1 MINPTIKKIGVV
13 ISATVLLMFIAGGL
27 ALSYILFWPVFLS
40 AKIQAD
46 WKIKWGTPLSKIA
59 EDLQTAGIVSSAGNF
74 KFAVRLLGKKNNL
87 RAGKFRL
94 TKGSS
99 NYRVIKFLSEGPQSF
114 IKVTIP
120 EGVTA
125 AKIAGI
131 CRTELEIDS
140 TRFMSLVSDTAF
152 IKRFGMKTVSLEGYL
167 YPETYYFTYGV
178 NEEQVLSK
186 LLHQFK
192 TLVSDS
198 LERRAFAM
206 GYSLSEIVTLASIIE
221 GEAMIDSEMVF
232 ISSVYHNRLR
242 LGMLLQADPTVQ
254 YILPNGPR
262 RLLSRDLEI
271 DSPYNTYLYA
281 GLPPGP
287 ISNPGIK
294 AIRASLYPAPTDYLF
309 FVANG
314 KGGHAFSARLSQHL
328 RAKGKFDQIR
338 RQVTREK
345 RKGASGQKQK

>member
-1 MINPTIKKIGVV
+1 LINSTLRKIAIG
-13 ISATVLLMFIAGGL
+13 ISASALLLLLLGGL
-27 ALSYILFWPVFLS
+27 ALCYLLFWPFFSTSRTAVDLR
-40 AKIQAD
+40 
-46 WKIKWGTPLSKIA
+46 IKWGTPLNKIA
-59 EDLQTAGIVSSAGNF
+59 DDLQKAEIVPSAENF
-74 KFAVRLLGKKNNL
+74 KFAVRLLGKKNHL
-87 RAGKFRL
+87 RAGKFQL

-99 NYRVIKFLSEGPQSF
+99 NYRVIKALSEGPQSY

-120 EGVTA
+120 EGATA
-125 AKIAGI
+125 TKIAGI
-131 CRTELEIDS
+131 CRAELEIDS

-152 IKRFGMKTVSLEGYL
+152 VRRLGMKVVSLEGYL

-192 TLVSDS
+192 TLVTDS
-198 LERRAFAM
+198 LEQRAFAM

-221 GEAMIDSEMVF
+221 GEAIIDSEMVF

-242 LGMLLQADPTVQ
+242 LGMLLQADPTIQ
-254 YILPNGPR
+254 YLLPNGPR
-262 RLLSRDLEI
+262 RLLRRDLEI
-271 DSPYNTYLYA
+271 DSRYNTYLYA

-294 AIRASLYPAPTDYLF
+294 AIRAALYPAPTDYLY

-314 KGGHAFSARLSQHL
+314 KGGHTFSARLSQHL
-328 RAKGKFDQIR
+328 QAKVKLDRIR
-338 RQVTREK
+338 REVTREK
-345 RKGASGQKQK
+345 RKVSSGQKQK

>member
-1 MINPTIKKIGVV
+1 LTSSTIKKVCIGVTTSILFV
-13 ISATVLLMFIAGGL
+13 ILLGGAAFFYL
-27 ALSYILFWPVFLS
+27 LFWPLFSTPEV
-40 AKIQAD
+40 QVD
-46 WKIKWGTPLSKIA
+46 CKIKWGTPLNKIA
-59 EDLQTAGIVSSAGNF
+59 EDLQKAEIISSAENF
-74 KFAVRLLGKKNNL
+74 KFTVRLLGKKNHL
-87 RAGKFRL
+87 RAGKFQL
-94 TKGSS
+94 VKGSP
-99 NYRVIKFLSEGPQSF
+99 NYRVIKALSEGPQSF

-125 AKIAGI
+125 TKIAGI
-131 CRTELEIDS
+131 CRTELETDS
-140 TRFMSLVSDTAF
+140 TRFMALVSDTAF
-152 IKRFGMKTVSLEGYL
+152 ITRLGMKVGSLEGYL

-178 NEEQVLSK
+178 NEEQVLTK
-186 LLHQFK
+186 LLQQFR
-192 TLVSDS
+192 TLVTDS
-198 LERRAFAM
+198 LERRAFAL

-254 YILPNGPR
+254 YLLPDGPR
-262 RLLSRDLEI
+262 RLLRKDLQI

-294 AIRASLYPAPTDYLF
+294 AIRAALYPAPSNYLY

-314 KGGHAFSARLSQHL
+314 QGGHVFSARLSQHL
-328 RAKGKFDQIR
+328 RAKVNLDQIR

-345 RKGASGQKQK
+345 RKVASGQKQM